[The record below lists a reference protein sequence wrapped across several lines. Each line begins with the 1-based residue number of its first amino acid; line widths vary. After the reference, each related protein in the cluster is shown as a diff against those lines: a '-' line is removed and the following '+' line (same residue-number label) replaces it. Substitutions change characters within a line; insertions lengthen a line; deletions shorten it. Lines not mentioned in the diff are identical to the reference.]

1 MEAFIIDEI
10 GTMESFSRVFVEAV
24 TFALDSQ
31 VPLLATVAAKGGGLI
46 AAVKA
51 RPDVEIVTVLVG
63 NRDELAEVLAGRL
76 R

>member
-1 MEAFIIDEI
+1 MEC
-10 GTMESFSRVFVEAV
+10 FSRVLIEAATRV
-24 TFALDSQ
+24 LDSR
-31 VPLLATVAAKGGGLI
+31 VPVLATVAAKGGGII

-51 RPDVEIVTVLVG
+51 RPDVKIVTVSVG